1 MTKYNCI
8 VDEEDKKYFVK
19 RLNIIEGQIRGLA
32 GMINDER
39 SYEEVLIQLGAFTNS
54 LKTLGRDILK
64 NYMTS
69 NLDAKN
75 KKEIDEIVKLYN
87 KLV

>member
-1 MTKYNCI
+1 MNKFNYI
-8 VDEEDKKYFVK
+8 KDDDDKKYFMK
-19 RLNIIEGQIRGLA
+19 RLSVIEGQIRGLS

-54 LKTLGRDILK
+54 LRNLGRDILQ
-64 NYMTS
+64 NYITN
-69 NLDAKN
+69 NLEAKN
-75 KKEIDEIVKLYN
+75 KSEIDEIVNLFN

>member
-69 NLDAKN
+69 NLDTKN
-75 KKEIDEIVKLYN
+75 KKEIEEIVKLYN